1 MDIRFRSRKL
11 ERACNEEAWGQ
22 REWGQNRAR
31 KVGQRLMELRA
42 AGDLL
47 DFSKIPG
54 TGFHPL
60 HHDRQGQFAV
70 SLGSNWRL
78 ILLPLEN
85 SSPCLPDG
93 SVDLENISG
102 IRILEVADYH
112 GE

>member
-11 ERACNEEAWGQ
+11 ERVCNEEAVGQ

-31 KVGQRLMELRA
+31 KVDQRLMELRA
-42 AGDLL
+42 ADNLL

-60 HHDRQGQFAV
+60 QHNRQGQFAV
-70 SLGSNWRL
+70 SLSGNLRL
-78 ILLPLEN
+78 VFLPLE
-85 SSPCLPDG
+85 SPLPCLSDG

-102 IRILEVADYH
+102 IKILEVVDYH

>member
-11 ERACNEEAWGQ
+11 ERACNEEASGQ

-42 AGDLL
+42 AGNLL
-47 DFSKIPG
+47 DLSRIPG

-60 HHDRQGQFAV
+60 RHDRQGQFAV
-70 SLGSNWRL
+70 SLGGNLRL
-78 ILLPLEN
+78 VFLPLEN
-85 SSPCLPDG
+85 PLPCLPDG
-93 SVDLENISG
+93 SLDLENISG
-102 IRILEVADYH
+102 IKILEVVDYH